1 MGALLKAST
10 SLSTLD
16 LSGSSCMAAALARI
30 SEGLKASAAPLAEL
44 RLGGL
49 IHGVGVASVAARLAA
64 LVRGA
69 CRPSLRLVDCTKQA
83 GDKAGECALFAA
95 QGEGVVASLA
105 ALTSTA
111 GNALRSV
118 RLGGNGAWAEG
129 DGATCVAALSLASC
143 VVPELDVSGSGR
155 GADAALAFVAVGR
168 ALQTLRLGEWA
179 VPVGELRSGGELH

>member
-1 MGALLKAST
+1 M
-10 SLSTLD
+10 
-16 LSGSSCMAAALARI
+16 
-30 SEGLKASAAPLAEL
+30 
-44 RLGGL
+44 
-49 IHGVGVASVAARLAA
+49 
-64 LVRGA
+64 
-69 CRPSLRLVDCTKQA
+69 
-83 GDKAGECALFAA
+83 
-95 QGEGVVASLA
+95 ASLA

-129 DGATCVAALSLASC
+129 DGATCAAALSLASC